1 MRKFTHC
8 IVTLIFGFCF
18 SEEYFQQ
25 DVSYDIEVTL
35 NDTDYTL
42 SAYEKIRYTNN
53 SRETKEYKYIY
64 HLRNMIM

>member
-35 NDTDYTL
+35 NDTDRTM

-53 SRETKEYKYIY
+53 SK
-64 HLRNMIM
+64 